1 MHADRVQNK
10 THKTSHT
17 SGWEPRYFVVFINF
31 HLLQFKV
38 DFTSGVSEVF
48 DLTKS
53 GYQTDD
59 PEKKRELFNIMCS
72 EIEDHALM
80 CCAIQVRTE

>member
-1 MHADRVQNK
+1 MSRCHFSQILF
-10 THKTSHT
+10 S
-17 SGWEPRYFVVFINF
+17 IC
-31 HLLQFKV
+31 KV

>member
-1 MHADRVQNK
+1 M
-10 THKTSHT
+10 
-17 SGWEPRYFVVFINF
+17 
-31 HLLQFKV
+31 
-38 DFTSGVSEVF
+38 SEVF

-80 CCAIQVRTE
+80 CCAIQVQLIFTILKNLTEELTSHVPTDKFPRRDGGAD